1 MMSEKKTILITGATG
16 LIGRPLCEKLK
27 ASGHQIRTLS
37 RGKSGDFQWDPAA
50 GELPPEA
57 VAGVDAVIH
66 LAGESVAQRWSAEV
80 KRRILESRVQST
92 ELLARRILETERR
105 PAFIS
110 ASGIN
115 FYGYDRGSAV
125 DESSPGGEGFLAE
138 VCREWEAAGQPLE
151 ESGSRCVSLR
161 TGVVLSGEGGALAKM
176 LPPFKAGLGGR
187 IGDGKQAMSW
197 IALEDLVR
205 IYVACVEDADMSGPI
220 NAVAPKPVSNR
231 EFAGTLGK
239 VIGRPTFIPTP
250 VLAIRA
256 LFGEMGKETV
266 LSNLAV
272 KPAKLEKQ
280 NFEWTYPDLESALS
294 HSLNQ

>member
-1 MMSEKKTILITGATG
+1 MSEKKIILITGATG
-16 LIGRPLCEKLK
+16 LIGRPLCEQLK

-37 RGKSGDFQWDPAA
+37 RGQGGDFQWDPAR

-57 VAGVDAVIH
+57 VQGVDAIIH
-66 LAGESVAQRWSAEV
+66 LAGESVAQRWTADA
-80 KRRILESRVQST
+80 KQRILQSRIQST
-92 ELLARRILETERR
+92 ELLARRILESDLR

-115 FYGYDRGSAV
+115 YYGYDRDEPV
-125 DESSPGGEGFLAE
+125 DESSASGEGFLAE
-138 VCREWEAAGQPLE
+138 VCRQWEAAAKPLE
-151 ESGSRCVSLR
+151 EAGCRCVYLR

-176 LPPFKAGLGGR
+176 LPPFKAGAGGR

-197 IALEDLVR
+197 LALPDLVR
-205 IYVACVEDADMSGPI
+205 LYATSVEDSQFCGPI
-220 NAVAPKPVSNR
+220 NAVAPEPVSNQR
-231 EFAGTLGK
+231 FAKTLGK

-250 VLAIRA
+250 AFAVRA

-272 KPAKLEKQ
+272 QPAYLKKHDF
-280 NFEWTYPDLESALS
+280 NWSYPDLESALS
-294 HSLNQ
+294 QALNK

>member
-1 MMSEKKTILITGATG
+1 MSEKKTILITGASG

-27 ASGHQIRTLS
+27 AAGHQIRTLS
-37 RGKSGDFQWDPAA
+37 RGRSGDFQWDPAK
-50 GELPPEA
+50 GELTPGA
-57 VAGVDAVIH
+57 VEGVDAVIH
-66 LAGESVAQRWSAEV
+66 LAGESVAQRWTSEV

-92 ELLARRILETERR
+92 QLLARRILEAEGR
-105 PAFIS
+105 PDFIS

-115 FYGYDRGSAV
+115 FYGYDRDVPV
-125 DESSPGGEGFLAE
+125 DETSASGEGFLAE
-138 VCREWEAAGQPLE
+138 VCREWEAAAQPLE
-151 ESGSRCVSLR
+151 ESGCRCVYLR

-176 LPPFKAGLGGR
+176 LPPFKAGVGGR
-187 IGDGKQAMSW
+187 IGDGRQAMSW

-205 IYVACVEDADMSGPI
+205 IYVACVENANMSGPI
-220 NAVAPKPVSNR
+220 NAVAPEPVSNQD
-231 EFAGTLGK
+231 FANTLGK

-250 VLAIRA
+250 AFAIRA

-272 KPAKLEKQ
+272 KPKSLKEHK
-280 NFEWTYPDLESALS
+280 FDWTYPKLESALI